1 MINKYEWLKNV
12 LNTLKEIADPEFQQR
27 VWVDGAGPEISD
39 WTEVMC
45 KLFDDFHFD
54 DFIDIDW
61 QQFGLS
67 SESHQLLVQ
76 LREQLNNYEEKETN
90 AEIVADPK
98 WQEISKFAGNVL
110 AHLERDIKAKL
121 YTKSGS

>member
-12 LNTLKEIADPEFQQR
+12 LNTVKEIADPEFQQR
-27 VWVDGAGPEISD
+27 VWVQGAGSELSD

-45 KLFDDFHFD
+45 KLFDDFLFD
-54 DFIDIDW
+54 NFLDRDW

-98 WQEISKFAGNVL
+98 WQQIQELAGNVL
-110 AHLERDIKAKL
+110 RQLDREMKAEI
-121 YTKSGS
+121 Y

>member
-12 LNTLKEIADPEFQQR
+12 MNTVREIADPEFQQR
-27 VWVDGAGPEISD
+27 VWVDGAGPEFSD

-45 KLFDDFHFD
+45 KLFDDFLFD
-54 DFIDIDW
+54 DFVDRDW
-61 QQFGLS
+61 QQFGFS

-98 WQEISKFAGNVL
+98 WQQIREFAGKVL
-110 AHLERDIKAKL
+110 GQCDREMKAKI
-121 YTKSGS
+121 Y